1 MFLQRIS
8 EPYYVLF
15 QTSTEEKSQYQK
27 KLNLFISQYIRK
39 NAVLT
44 KCLKKIITKNC
55 LLNKVKAKEKL
66 EDFSDPKNFDIDPNF
81 QIDGFYIRSMN
92 SLMEFS
98 DEDQP
103 MKLL

>member
-1 MFLQRIS
+1 M
-8 EPYYVLF
+8 
-15 QTSTEEKSQYQK
+15 
-27 KLNLFISQYIRK
+27 
-39 NAVLT
+39 
-44 KCLKKIITKNC
+44 
-55 LLNKVKAKEKL
+55 KAKEKL